1 MSNVNLHT
9 YADEG
14 RLVDA
19 DIVGFL
25 RKKLD
30 KGDKLDKSDKDKSV
44 LPNPEPSSAR
54 SKIESLE

>member
-1 MSNVNLHT
+1 MSNVNLHN

-19 DIVGFL
+19 DIVSFL

-30 KGDKLDKSDKDKSV
+30 KGDKLD
-44 LPNPEPSSAR
+44 
-54 SKIESLE
+54 